1 MGERVVVTGLGLAT
15 ALGIEVAENWRKLLD
30 GVSGIKPLMLPQ
42 SGASPI
48 RAAGQID
55 PVDLK
60 RMETAFAHEPR
71 ICGEKKTLFAH
82 WAVISALNDAELID
96 FTGNRYRWGLFCAEG
111 IPTISLPKI
120 AEYMNGQL
128 PFDLARFGREHGRG
142 SHGALNDVQRLGIAA
157 SVSGKLGL
165 QGRIGVVTSACA
177 SAAQAIGLAF
187 RAIRRGDAEVMV
199 AGGTDSMVDPVG
211 LMFFVLLTAA
221 SVSSR
226 QTETACRPFD
236 RKRNGLVVGEGA
248 GFLVLE
254 TLSHALERGAHIYA
268 EMVGYGS
275 TMDAYRATA
284 PDPQGLGAAQA
295 MQHALDDAGIG
306 IEEIDYINA
315 HGTGTRQNDIS
326 ETLAI
331 KRVFGTRSPDLCV
344 SSSKSMIGHLM
355 AAAGGAECIYTVLTV
370 QNDEIHPTLNLRNP
384 DPKCDLDYVPNVKRE
399 RVVWAA
405 LSNSFGFGGQ
415 NATIAFKKY
424 AEDLAIRQSS

>member
-15 ALGIEVAENWRKLLD
+15 ALGIEVEENWRKLLD
-30 GVSGIKPLMLPQ
+30 GVSGIKPLTLPQ

-71 ICGEKKTLFAH
+71 ICGAKKTLFAH
-82 WAVISALNDAELID
+82 WAVMSALNDAGLLD
-96 FTGNRYRWGLFCAEG
+96 YRGNRNRWGLFSAEG
-111 IPTISLPKI
+111 IPTISLPEI
-120 AEYMNGQL
+120 ARYTNGQGRL
-128 PFDLARFGREHGRG
+128 DLVRFGREHGRG
-142 SHGALNDVQRLGIAA
+142 SHGALTDMQRLGTAA
-157 SVSGKLGL
+157 SVSGEFGL
-165 QGRIGVVTSACA
+165 QGRIGVVMSACA
-177 SAAQAIGLAF
+177 SATQAIGLAF
-187 RAIRRGDAEVMV
+187 RAIRRGDAEVVV
-199 AGGTDSMVDPVG
+199 AGGTDSMIDPVG

-221 SVSSR
+221 SVSSK
-226 QTETACRPFD
+226 QTETICRPFD

-254 TLSHALERGAHIYA
+254 ALSHALERGARIYA

-275 TMDAYRATA
+275 TLDAFRATA
-284 PDPQGLGAAQA
+284 PDPQGLGAARA
-295 MQHALDDAGIG
+295 MQHALDEAGLGIG
-306 IEEIDYINA
+306 DIDYINA

-331 KRVFGTRSPDLCV
+331 KRVFVARAAGLCV

-355 AAAGGAECIYTVLTV
+355 AASGGPECIYTVLTV
-370 QNDEIHPTLNLRNP
+370 QNNEIHPTLNLCNP

-399 RVVWAA
+399 RVVQAA

-415 NATIAFKKY
+415 NATIALRKY
-424 AEDLAIRQSS
+424 V